1 MHEQWLK
8 VIQKDRPRVCAHS
21 GGAYKALRKHFTFTT
36 DQTGVVMI
44 NFEAAGANSADAI
57 LAGLEVQ

>member
-1 MHEQWLK
+1 MD
-8 VIQKDRPRVCAHS
+8 IPRICAHS
-21 GGAYKALRKHFTFTT
+21 GGAYTALRKHFTFTT

-44 NFEAAGANSADAI
+44 NFEAAGEIPADAI